1 MAHEPYVEIIAV
13 TAKTITGE
21 ATSGTTIQLETRGR
35 LAPVTITENRWVATL
50 DTSKPTTVIATLNGK
65 TSRLPVGLGK
75 FTLHQ
80 P

>member
-1 MAHEPYVEIIAV
+1 
-13 TAKTITGE
+13 
-21 ATSGTTIQLETRGR
+21 
-35 LAPVTITENRWVATL
+35 VTITENRWIATL
-50 DTSKPTTVIATLNGK
+50 DTTKPTTIIATLNGK